1 MFCEG
6 LVRKENELALKG
18 GILFI
23 KSRFNFDTE
32 QTEGVVDM
40 SSKDYHNAVEILK
53 ESVFFLRPVS
63 PKVNPPKKG
72 SVHLSAGLTE
82 ELRRTPSILNCKM
95 GRNLRL
101 PPIIKWPVGPSS
113 GNAHYPQI
121 FF

>member
-32 QTEGVVDM
+32 QTEGVIDM

-53 ESVFFLRPVS
+53 ESVFFNVLCLQ
-63 PKVNPPKKG
+63 VNPQKRA
-72 SVHLSAGLTE
+72 LFTCQLA
-82 ELRRTPSILNCKM
+82 
-95 GRNLRL
+95 
-101 PPIIKWPVGPSS
+101 
-113 GNAHYPQI
+113 
-121 FF
+121 